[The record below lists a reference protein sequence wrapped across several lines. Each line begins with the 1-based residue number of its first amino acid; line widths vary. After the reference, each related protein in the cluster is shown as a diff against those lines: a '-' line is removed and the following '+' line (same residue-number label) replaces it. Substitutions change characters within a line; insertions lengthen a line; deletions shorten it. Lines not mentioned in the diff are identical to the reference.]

1 MSTLKIKFAD
11 GNELTGIHDDTNIIQ
26 GCPTCGYGTEY
37 INEITITTTHHT
49 IEATFNN
56 AYGFAVTIGD
66 MILMLASCDYK
77 TITEEGFVKYICKE
91 FHSIEA
97 LEEFHVVEK

>member
-37 INEITITTTHHT
+37 INEITITTTNHT

-56 AYGFAVTIGD
+56 AYNFAVTTGD

-77 TITEEGFVKYICKE
+77 MITEEEFVKYICNK

-97 LEEFHVVEK
+97 LTTFNVGGK